1 MMGLILAAGAG
12 TRMENSTTPKCLLNL
27 GGLSIIEYQLQ
38 CFKEFGINDIVMV
51 VGFNSDMIKE
61 RVGTNVKYVS
71 NLNYRTT
78 NNLYSMWEARRSIN
92 DDFICIYSDLLFHKD
107 ILKNCIDSQSN
118 VCLMVEKK
126 TREETMRVKIHDN
139 QITQVNKL
147 IPFGNADGNFIG
159 MAKFSKDEKKFLFD
173 EINELIQT
181 GSQQSYYTSAIEN
194 LISKGRL
201 INYAYT
207 AGYPWID
214 IDTID
219 ELSAAK
225 TVFRDFIS
233 STTF

>member
-1 MMGLILAAGAG
+1 MGLILAAGAG

-27 GGLSIIEYQLQ
+27 DGLSIIEYQLQ

-92 DDFICIYSDLLFHKD
+92 DDFICIYSDLLFHKE
-107 ILKNCIDSQSN
+107 ILKNCIDSQSD

-126 TREETMRVKIHDN
+126 MREETMRVKIQDDR
-139 QITQVNKL
+139 IIQVNKL
-147 IPFGNADGNFIG
+147 IPFDNADGNFIG
-159 MAKFSKDEKKFLFD
+159 MAKFRKAEKKFLFA
-173 EINELIQT
+173 EINELIQM
-181 GSQQSYYTSAIEN
+181 GNQQSYYTSAIEKM
-194 LISKGRL
+194 ISKGKL

-207 AGYPWID
+207 AGYPWVD
-214 IDTID
+214 IDTIG
-219 ELSAAK
+219 ELSDAK
-225 TVFRDFIS
+225 TIFRDLIS
-233 STTF
+233 NN

>member
-1 MMGLILAAGAG
+1 MKESELLTYNNSGL
-12 TRMENSTTPKCLLNL
+12 TLNVAL
-27 GGLSIIEYQLQ
+27 NYSGRWDIHRALLSIINE
-38 CFKEFGINDIVMV
+38 V
-51 VGFNSDMIKE
+51 
-61 RVGTNVKYVS
+61 
-71 NLNYRTT
+71 
-78 NNLYSMWEARRSIN
+78 
-92 DDFICIYSDLLFHKD
+92 
-107 ILKNCIDSQSN
+107 QS
-118 VCLMVEKK
+118 KK
-126 TREETMRVKIHDN
+126 
-139 QITQVNKL
+139 IT
-147 IPFGNADGNFIG
+147 I
-159 MAKFSKDEKKFLFD
+159 D